1 MKGERFEPD
10 LPVVIDV
17 IEMEEREDAGVVAC
31 ASEVPAK
38 VSTLKMLFKEA

>member
-17 IEMEEREDAGVVAC
+17 IEMEEREDAGIATG
-31 ASEVPAK
+31 SG
-38 VSTLKMLFKEA
+38 SRS